1 MADAHTRVLDAATRV
16 LLRDGAQALTL
27 EAVAKEANVSK
38 GGLLYHFANKQALVA
53 GMVARLVSQFD
64 AAIREAGDEPGA
76 ASRAYLVATVAA
88 TPTAASVAAD
98 QTAAALFA
106 AALVEPD
113 ALIPLREAYQRWQR
127 RLEHDGIDPATA
139 TAVRLTVDGW
149 WLARLLNLAP
159 PPPRL
164 HKRLHAFVVHL
175 IEGAR

>member
-1 MADAHTRVLDAATRV
+1 MTDAYARVLDAATRV

-27 EAVAKEANVSK
+27 EAVAKEAEVSK

-64 AAIREAGDEPGA
+64 AAIRDAGDGPGA

-98 QTAAALFA
+98 RTAAALLA

-113 ALIPLREAYQRWQR
+113 ALIPLRGAYRRWQR
-127 RLEHDGIDPATA
+127 RLEHDGIDPARA
-139 TAVRLTVDGW
+139 TAVRLAVDGW
-149 WLARLLNLAP
+149 WLARLLDLAP

-164 HKRLHAFVVHL
+164 HKQVYGLVVDL